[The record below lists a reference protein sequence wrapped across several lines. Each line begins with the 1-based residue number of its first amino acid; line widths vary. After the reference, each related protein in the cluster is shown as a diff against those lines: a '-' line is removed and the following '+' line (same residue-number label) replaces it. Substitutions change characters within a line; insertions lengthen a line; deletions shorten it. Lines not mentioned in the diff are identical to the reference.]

1 MGKIAIAMKDYSV
14 ATKALIDH
22 FSKCSGDI
30 DLYEHIKQIV
40 LSGA

>member
-30 DLYEHIKQIV
+30 DLYDHIKKLV
-40 LSGA
+40 LDEA